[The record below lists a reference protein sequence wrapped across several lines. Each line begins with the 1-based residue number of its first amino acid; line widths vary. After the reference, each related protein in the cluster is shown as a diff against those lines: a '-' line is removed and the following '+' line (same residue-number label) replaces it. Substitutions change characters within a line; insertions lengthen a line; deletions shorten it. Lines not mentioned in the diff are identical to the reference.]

1 MSYASRMDGLF
12 SRLNDWAEQ
21 TEYPIGYLSIVGLL
35 VLWEIGA
42 LLVTSSYG
50 PPLIPRVEVVAM
62 ELYSML
68 VTEGTAYSDIFATL
82 FRVFVGFTAAL
93 VVGIPLGLWM
103 GTSKRV
109 EFVLDPLISTFYP
122 IPRIAFYPLL
132 LTVLGLGHAPKL
144 VIIFLESLIPIL
156 LGAYYGVQGVNKLH
170 LWSGENFGA
179 SRVQRFR
186 DIVFPA
192 SLPYIFSGV
201 RMAMPIALIVT
212 VVTELVASSEGIGF
226 IIIRAQGSFEYETVF
241 AGVVLISLLGI
252 FFDQLLAR
260 LRERLLFWAGDVSI
274 DM

>member
-1 MSYASRMDGLF
+1 VSTASLGRGLF

-21 TEYPIGYLSIVGLL
+21 TTLPIGYVSILGLL
-35 VLWEIGA
+35 VVWELGA

-62 ELYSML
+62 ELYTML

-93 VVGIPLGLWM
+93 LVGIPVGLLM
-103 GTSKRV
+103 GSDDRV
-109 EFVLDPLISTFYP
+109 EFVLDPLISTLYP

-132 LTVLGLGHAPKL
+132 LVVLGLGHAPKL
-144 VIIFLESLIPIL
+144 VIIFVESLIPIL
-156 LGAYYGVQGVNKLH
+156 LGSYYGVQSVDKLH
-170 LWSGENFGA
+170 IWSGENFGA
-179 SRVQRFR
+179 SRLQIFR
-186 DIVFPA
+186 DIVLPA

-212 VVTELVASSEGIGF
+212 VVTELVASSQGIGY

-241 AGVVLISLLGI
+241 AGVVLISALGI
-252 FFDQLLAR
+252 AFDQALAR
-260 LRERLLFWAGDVSI
+260 LRGRLLFWAGDVSI